1 MNWIQDTLDYWMKVQ
16 RGWMYLEPI
25 FASDDIKKDLP
36 TEKMKFDTIDA
47 SWMSIMQKL
56 SHEPNIWK
64 NMQIFGEKE
73 TVLPKILFPI
83 GWGTLEILADT
94 KDP

>member
-36 TEKMKFDTIDA
+36 TEKTKFDTIDA
-47 SWMSIMQKL
+47 SWKSIMQKF
-56 SHEPNIWK
+56 SHEPNIWENIDSEK
-64 NMQIFGEKE
+64 YKIDFAKDHSSLEQIQ
-73 TVLPKILFPI
+73 
-83 GWGTLEILADT
+83 
-94 KDP
+94 